1 MANEK
6 TITSA
11 NAVALL
17 TVAPLGFTAV
27 QLQGFAADA
36 AFSMDGADIAE
47 TRLGVDGR
55 LSAGWVPR
63 IYRQTWSFQPD
74 SDSIALFD
82 AIAGAQD
89 AGQTIFRLG
98 MVIRLPATAR
108 SYDFFRGVLK
118 NYKVM
123 PDAKRVL
130 DPVNFVIEW
139 ERVRPSVV
147 G

>member
-17 TVAPLGFTAV
+17 TVSAIGISAV
-27 QLQGFAADA
+27 QLQGFAADN
-36 AFSMDGADIAE
+36 AFAVEGADIAE
-47 TRLGVDGR
+47 TRMGVDGR
-55 LSAGWVPR
+55 LSAGWIPR
-63 IYRQTWSFQPD
+63 IYRQTWSLQPD

-89 AGQTIFRLG
+89 AGQTIFRLAAT
-98 MVIRLPATAR
+98 IRLPAVNK
-108 SYDFFRGVLK
+108 SFDFYRGVLK
-118 NYKVM
+118 NYKVI
-123 PDAKRVL
+123 PDAKKVL
-130 DPVNFVIEW
+130 DPQNFIIEW
-139 ERVRPSVV
+139 ERVRPSVL

>member
-1 MANEK
+1 M
-6 TITSA
+6 
-11 NAVALL
+11 
-17 TVAPLGFTAV
+17 
-27 QLQGFAADA
+27 
-36 AFSMDGADIAE
+36 
-47 TRLGVDGR
+47 GVDGR
-55 LSAGWVPR
+55 LSAGWIPR
-63 IYRQTWSFQPD
+63 IYRQKWTFQPD

-98 MVIRLPATAR
+98 MVIKLPATSR
-108 SYDFFRGVLK
+108 SYDFYRGVLK

-130 DPVNFVIEW
+130 EPVDFTIEW
-139 ERVRPSVV
+139 EKVRPSVL